1 MSLNGKLLEQTMV
14 YLTNEELVRVRK
26 KEEDLYVL
34 LENKL
39 QDKLLKAK

>member
-1 MSLNGKLLEQTMV
+1 MSLNRKLLEQTMV
-14 YLTNEELVRVRK
+14 YPTNEELVRVRK